1 MKIINYIVDSFKEL
15 NTRVTWMTWSEAQK
29 STFVVAVF
37 SVIFAIAIFF
47 TDKFFQLGLDNY
59 FKIF

>member
-29 STFVVAVF
+29 STLVVAVF

-47 TDKFFQLGLDNY
+47 ADKFFQLGLDNY